1 MAPNCRWAPGP
12 VVFAVLGT
20 PADES
25 GRRRG
30 ARKAVSCRFSADAS
44 NVRTPGAQD
53 GGIVCDIT
61 FEMIAKSMF
70 NSNIAFVCNTL
81 AKSLFAN
88 RKAVDRRDFFP
99 YSAVKWG
106 KVG

>member
-1 MAPNCRWAPGP
+1 VW
-12 VVFAVLGT
+12 
-20 PADES
+20 
-25 GRRRG
+25 
-30 ARKAVSCRFSADAS
+30 KAASCRFAADAS

-53 GGIVCDIT
+53 GGLGCDIT

-70 NSNIAFVCNTL
+70 NSNIVFVCNTL

-88 RKAVDRRDFFP
+88 RKAVDPRDFFP
-99 YSAVKWG
+99 YSAAKWG